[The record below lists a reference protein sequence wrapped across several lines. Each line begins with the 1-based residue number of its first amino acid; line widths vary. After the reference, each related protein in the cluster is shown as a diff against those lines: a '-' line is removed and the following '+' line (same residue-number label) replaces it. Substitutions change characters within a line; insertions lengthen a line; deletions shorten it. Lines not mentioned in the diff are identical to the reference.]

1 MKPDKKSDD
10 DLDELAKTDPEDRE
24 FLDILAE
31 MDAEPSADPNQPPLT
46 DEEKKRLIEEWKK
59 HPGYFR

>member
-10 DLDELAKTDPEDRE
+10 DLDELAKTDPEVRE

-46 DEEKKRLIEEWKK
+46 DEEKKRLIEE
-59 HPGYFR
+59 